1 MSEVKVDKISPRAGT
16 DVTLGDSGDT
26 FTIPSGATLTNS
38 GTATGFGKVLQ
49 VVSATKT
56 DTASSTSTSF
66 VTSGLE
72 VSITPSSTSN
82 KILVMAQA
90 GLGGDGNYIN
100 IGAALQRDSTILN
113 QADTA
118 GSRSRYS
125 SASAYVYMS
134 YDIRAMPMIYLDSP
148 SSTSSLTYKVMYKST
163 NASYSVYLN
172 RANNDTDT
180 VHYGRGAS
188 TITVMEIAG

>member
-1 MSEVKVDKISPRAGT
+1 
-16 DVTLGDSGDT
+16 LGDSGDT

-188 TITVMEIAG
+188 TITV